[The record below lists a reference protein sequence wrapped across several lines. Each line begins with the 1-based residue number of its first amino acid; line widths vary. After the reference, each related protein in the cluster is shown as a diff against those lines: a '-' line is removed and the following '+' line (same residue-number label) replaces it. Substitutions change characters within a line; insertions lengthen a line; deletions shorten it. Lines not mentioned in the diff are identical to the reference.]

1 MEISDNDSVLSS
13 DNENDVKLK
22 GFDKNLKKDEDS
34 DGGDDSKK
42 VLASSKA
49 KEKKI
54 KEAEEGDKKSKKIH
68 LRKDKGY
75 GDYLIAEEDTS
86 DLPPITVVV

>member
-1 MEISDNDSVLSS
+1 MEISDNDSAMSS
-13 DNENDVKLK
+13 DNEKDV
-22 GFDKNLKKDEDS
+22 DDVQKNGEKKEAS
-34 DGGDDSKK
+34 S

-54 KEAEEGDKKSKKIH
+54 KDAAEEGDKKAKKVH

-75 GDYLIAEEDTS
+75 GDHL
-86 DLPPITVVV
+86 